1 MRNIIDSIIRV
12 LCTAIMGIMVVAVCW
27 QVTTRYILN
36 NPSTVTEEALRYLLV
51 WTTMVGAAY
60 AYGKRKQLSINIL
73 LKKVS
78 PSMQKIVDIGVQCLV
93 IVFCIVV
100 MVMGGLRLC
109 ATAADQSSAAL
120 GIPMPYIYSCL
131 LVGAVLFIFYALI
144 FIGEDVKELRDNR
157 GQFTAE
163 HPIAEQKNS
172 LHLADTPKNENGRND
187 IS

>member
-1 MRNIIDSIIRV
+1 MRNVVDSIIRV
-12 LCTAIMGIMVVAVCW
+12 LCTDIMVVAVCW

-60 AYGKRKQLSINIL
+60 AYGKRKHLSINIL

>member
-1 MRNIIDSIIRV
+1 
-12 LCTAIMGIMVVAVCW
+12 
-27 QVTTRYILN
+27 
-36 NPSTVTEEALRYLLV
+36 
-51 WTTMVGAAY
+51 MVGAAY
-60 AYGKRKQLSINIL
+60 AYGKRKQLPLIYFEKSQSVHAENRGYRRA
-73 LKKVS
+73 V
-78 PSMQKIVDIGVQCLV
+78 LV

-120 GIPMPYIYSCL
+120 GIPMPYIYMLPAGGCGTLYL
-131 LVGAVLFIFYALI
+131 LCLI

>member
-1 MRNIIDSIIRV
+1 MSNVVDSIIRV

-27 QVTTRYILN
+27 QVITRYILN

-60 AYGKRKQLSINIL
+60 AYGKRKHLSINIL

-100 MVMGGLRLC
+100 IWEVSDFAPLPRISLPRLWGFPC
-109 ATAADQSSAAL
+109 LISTAACWWVRYSLSS
-120 GIPMPYIYSCL
+120 MP
-131 LVGAVLFIFYALI
+131 LFL
-144 FIGEDVKELRDNR
+144 
-157 GQFTAE
+157 
-163 HPIAEQKNS
+163 S
-172 LHLADTPKNENGRND
+172 GR
-187 IS
+187 I

>member
-1 MRNIIDSIIRV
+1 MRNVVDSIIRV
-12 LCTAIMGIMVVAVCW
+12 LCTAIMVVAVCW

-60 AYGKRKQLSINIL
+60 AYGKRKHLSINIL

-100 MVMGGLRLC
+100 MVMG
-109 ATAADQSSAAL
+109 
-120 GIPMPYIYSCL
+120 CL
-131 LVGAVLFIFYALI
+131 LYTSPSP
-144 FIGEDVKELRDNR
+144 RD
-157 GQFTAE
+157 
-163 HPIAEQKNS
+163 
-172 LHLADTPKNENGRND
+172 
-187 IS
+187 

>member
-27 QVTTRYILN
+27 QVITRYVLN

-60 AYGKRKQLSINIL
+60 AYGKRKHLSINIL

-78 PSMQKIVDIGVQCLV
+78 APVQKIVDIGVQCLV

-100 MVMGGLRLC
+100 MIMGGLRRMRYRCGPVFCGPGNSHALYL
-109 ATAADQSSAAL
+109 QLSAGRCVPLYLLRPYFYL
-120 GIPMPYIYSCL
+120 GGCKGIEDIPGAMCCGMPPRKTKPLSTP
-131 LVGAVLFIFYALI
+131 
-144 FIGEDVKELRDNR
+144 R
-157 GQFTAE
+157 GCF
-163 HPIAEQKNS
+163 K
-172 LHLADTPKNENGRND
+172 K
-187 IS
+187 

>member
-1 MRNIIDSIIRV
+1 MRNVVDSIIRV

-131 LVGAVLFIFYALI
+131 LVGAVLFI
-144 FIGEDVKELRDNR
+144 GEDVKELRDNR

>member
-27 QVTTRYILN
+27 QVITRYVLN

-60 AYGKRKQLSINIL
+60 AYGKRKHLSINIL

-78 PSMQKIVDIGVQCLV
+78 APVQKIVDIGVQCLV

-100 MVMGGLRLC
+100 MIMGGLRLC

-144 FIGEDVKELRDNR
+144 FIWEDVKELRIYRVQCAAGCPREKQNPS
-157 GQFTAE
+157 A
-163 HPIAEQKNS
+163 HP
-172 LHLADTPKNENGRND
+172 ADASRNENGRND
-187 IS
+187 IA

>member
-27 QVTTRYILN
+27 QVITRYVLN
-36 NPSTVTEEALRYLLV
+36 NPSTVTAEALRYLLV

-60 AYGKRKQLSINIL
+60 AYGKRKHLSINIL

-78 PSMQKIVDIGVQCLV
+78 APVQKIVDIGVQCLV

-100 MVMGGLRLC
+100 MIMGGLRLC

-131 LVGAVLFIFYALI
+131 LVGAVLFIFYVLI
-144 FIGEDVKELRDNR
+144 FIWEDVKELRIYR
-157 GQFTAE
+157 GQCAVGCPRE
-163 HPIAEQKNS
+163 KQNPSAHP
-172 LHLADTPKNENGRND
+172 ADASKNENGRND

>member
-1 MRNIIDSIIRV
+1 MRNVVDSIIRV
-12 LCTAIMGIMVVAVCW
+12 LCTAIMGIMAVAVCW
-27 QVTTRYILN
+27 QVITRYILN

-60 AYGKRKQLSINIL
+60 AYGKRKHLSINIL

-78 PSMQKIVDIGVQCLV
+78 
-93 IVFCIVV
+93 
-100 MVMGGLRLC
+100 
-109 ATAADQSSAAL
+109 
-120 GIPMPYIYSCL
+120 
-131 LVGAVLFIFYALI
+131 
-144 FIGEDVKELRDNR
+144 GEDVKELRDNR

-172 LHLADTPKNENGRND
+172 SHLADTPKNENGRND

>member
-27 QVTTRYILN
+27 QVITRYVLN

-60 AYGKRKQLSINIL
+60 AYGKRKHLSINIL

-78 PSMQKIVDIGVQCLV
+78 APVQKIVDIGVQCLV

-100 MVMGGLRLC
+100 MIMVS
-109 ATAADQSSAAL
+109 D
-120 GIPMPYIYSCL
+120 
-131 LVGAVLFIFYALI
+131 YALP
-144 FIGEDVKELRDNR
+144 LRTSLLR
-157 GQFTAE
+157 PWEFPCPISTAVCW
-163 HPIAEQKNS
+163 
-172 LHLADTPKNENGRND
+172 
-187 IS
+187 

>member
-1 MRNIIDSIIRV
+1 MRNVVDSIIRV

-100 MVMGGLRLC
+100 MVMG
-109 ATAADQSSAAL
+109 
-120 GIPMPYIYSCL
+120 
-131 LVGAVLFIFYALI
+131 AVLFIFYALI

>member
-1 MRNIIDSIIRV
+1 
-12 LCTAIMGIMVVAVCW
+12 
-27 QVTTRYILN
+27 
-36 NPSTVTEEALRYLLV
+36 
-51 WTTMVGAAY
+51 
-60 AYGKRKQLSINIL
+60 
-73 LKKVS
+73 
-78 PSMQKIVDIGVQCLV
+78 MQKIVDIGVQCLV

-109 ATAADQSSAAL
+109 ATAADQSSSAL

-172 LHLADTPKNENGRND
+172 SHLADTPKNENGRND